1 MSTVEGSSRPHLTGR
16 EIYEACF
23 SGAQDRPFI
32 PRLRSD
38 PPPHDI
44 PHSLLEFRGQEAK
57 EIRERRLYDLW
68 KRLPNSGFHG
78 SETAAARCILPD
90 EMLTPEKAADMRRI
104 YEDELLGRC
113 GGHISNER
121 PTHIRWP
128 EFRKYAEAKEAEL
141 WSVFHDELDLD
152 GNGHLDSEELQIALR
167 KAGISLSA
175 FDLTEFMTFLSL
187 SPHSHAI
194 NFREFRDFLLLLPR
208 KASTSE
214 IYRYYEVKKFM
225 GDDGRGPARVTME
238 GDVSL
243 SAEDKPPP
251 LPSFWTPQDST
262 STNGDE
268 GEFEEEP
275 EEHRDW
281 LQGHTAVKF
290 LLAGGMA
297 GAVSRTC
304 TAPFDRLKVFLITRP
319 PEMGGT
325 ALGPKPG
332 VGGLK
337 AIGGAVARIY
347 AEGGVLA
354 FWTGN
359 GLSVMKIFPESA
371 IKFMAYE
378 TAKRAFAKHWDHV
391 EDPRDISGTS
401 RFLSG
406 GMGGISSQLSIYPIE
421 TLKTQMMSTTG
432 GQKRSFAA
440 AAQHVWQLGGLRAFY
455 RGLSIG
461 LVGVFPYSAI
471 DMSTF
476 EALKLT
482 YLRSTGR
489 DEPGMLA
496 LLAFGSIS
504 GSVGATSVYPLNL
517 VRTRLQASGSS
528 GHPQRYTGVWDV
540 AQKTYQRDGW
550 RGFYRGLFPTLAKV
564 VPSVSISYL
573 VYEHTKRRCL
583 LLHFTP
589 SPFTK
594 MFVFSGSAYRHLSAI
609 RYIYE

>member
-1 MSTVEGSSRPHLTGR
+1 MSRVDGPDFSRPRTSGR

-23 SGAQDRPFI
+23 LGAQDRPFI

-38 PPPHDI
+38 SLPHQPI
-44 PHSLLEFRGQEAK
+44 PHSLLEFRGQEGK
-57 EIRERRLYDLW
+57 EARERRLYDLW
-68 KRLPNSGFHG
+68 KCLPNSAFHG
-78 SETAAARCILPD
+78 SETAATRGILPG
-90 EMLTPEKAADMRRI
+90 EALTPEKAQVMRTI

-113 GGHISNER
+113 GGHISSER

-128 EFRKYAEAKEAEL
+128 EFRSYAEAKEAEL
-141 WSVFHDELDLD
+141 WGVFHDELDLD

-167 KAGISLSA
+167 KAGINLSA
-175 FDLTEFMTFLSL
+175 SGLAEFMMFLSP
-187 SPHSHAI
+187 SPHSDAI

-225 GDDGRGPARVTME
+225 GDDGRGAARVTME

-251 LPSFWTPQDST
+251 PSWIPQEST
-262 STNGDE
+262 LSTEDG
-268 GEFEEEP
+268 FEEEP
-275 EEHRDW
+275 EEHHEW
-281 LQGHTAVKF
+281 LQGHTAIKF

-304 TAPFDRLKVFLITRP
+304 TAPFDRVKVFLITRP
-319 PEMGGT
+319 PEMGGA
-325 ALGPKPG
+325 ALGPKPS

-359 GLSVMKIFPESA
+359 GLSVLKIFPESA

-391 EDPRDISGTS
+391 EDSRDISGSS

-406 GMGGISSQLSIYPIE
+406 GIGGISSQLSIYPIE
-421 TLKTQMMSTTG
+421 TLKTQMMSAAG
-432 GQKRSFAA
+432 GQKRSLVGAA
-440 AAQHVWQLGGLRAFY
+440 RHIWQLGGFRTFY

-461 LVGVFPYSAI
+461 LIGVFPYSAI

-476 EALKLT
+476 EALKLA

-489 DEPGMLA
+489 DEPSMLA

-528 GHPQRYTGVWDV
+528 GHPERYTGVWDV

-550 RGFYRGLFPTLAKV
+550 RGFYRGLLPTLGKV

-573 VYEHTKRRCL
+573 VYEHTKRKL
-583 LLHFTP
+583 G
-589 SPFTK
+589 
-594 MFVFSGSAYRHLSAI
+594 V
-609 RYIYE
+609 